1 MQFKAVG
8 DIISLI
14 LITRRNYYNEY
25 SLKDKTCLYFV
36 LADIVWGI
44 AFVAQSKGGDAVGAF
59 SFNGIRFLIGAL
71 CLLPVIKIL
80 DKKELT
86 VNRPES
92 KKQKKELWIAG
103 SCCGI
108 ALFLRATCSSLES
121 AWAQNPARLAFL
133 QLHIYLWCLY

>member
-1 MQFKAVG
+1 MNTASKTRHVF
-8 DIISLI
+8 I
-14 LITRRNYYNEY
+14 L
-25 SLKDKTCLYFV
+25 F

-86 VNRPES
+86 VTDLKAKS
-92 KKQKKELWIAG
+92 KRKSFG
-103 SCCGI
+103 
-108 ALFLRATCSSLES
+108 
-121 AWAQNPARLAFL
+121 
-133 QLHIYLWCLY
+133 

>member
-1 MQFKAVG
+1 MFAACFLYNFIYKRNVTAYLSMQLKAVG

-25 SLKDKTCLYFV
+25 SLKRQDMSLFV

-92 KKQKKELWIAG
+92 KSKRKSFG
-103 SCCGI
+103 
-108 ALFLRATCSSLES
+108 
-121 AWAQNPARLAFL
+121 
-133 QLHIYLWCLY
+133 

>member
-1 MQFKAVG
+1 MNTASKTRHVF
-8 DIISLI
+8 I
-14 LITRRNYYNEY
+14 L
-25 SLKDKTCLYFV
+25 F

-103 SCCGI
+103 RLLWNST
-108 ALFLRATCSSLES
+108 FLCEQPAADLES
-121 AWAQNPARLAFL
+121 AWAQNPARQDFL
-133 QLHIYLWCLY
+133 QLHIYLWCLYLGFSLKENVEPKYG